1 MFTSK
6 FFKINTY
13 KKRPQVRILN
23 SLQKGLSS
31 LNPRLQE
38 KGGGRGGAVKTG
50 HIPDR
55 IDREHT

>member
-13 KKRPQVRILN
+13 KKRPQVLILN

-31 LNPRLQE
+31 LE
-38 KGGGRGGAVKTG
+38 SAFTGKGEGVGER
-50 HIPDR
+50 
-55 IDREHT
+55 